1 MALTEGK
8 GVKLHLPAPFHSCVT
23 GNDGRAHMLG
33 DVSLLGYK
41 SSMAGPAQ
49 REPGERAEEIP
60 RPGTEGV
67 PYTPSSLHPRDEML
81 NDVVLFFLEIT
92 KTKRRG
98 FS

>member
-1 MALTEGK
+1 
-8 GVKLHLPAPFHSCVT
+8 
-23 GNDGRAHMLG
+23 
-33 DVSLLGYK
+33 
-41 SSMAGPAQ
+41 MAGPAQ
-49 REPGERAEEIP
+49 RELGERAEEIP

-67 PYTPSSLHPRDEML
+67 PYTPGSLHPRDEML